1 MPCAAPSHL
10 FRDPTMIPFES
21 SPGHAL
27 ASTTP
32 RTSRR
37 SLSRRLAAAALL
49 LPLLVSACSESGSPT
64 GNNGAA
70 PDSLKTL
77 PRTLTAAEQEGVRA
91 NTQFALNLLRA
102 TASAGQGNVLL
113 SPLSV
118 SFALGMTMN
127 GAAGNTLTEMQQTLG
142 WGARSQGEI
151 NTAYRDLRGMLPTLD
166 NSVTIRL
173 ANGIWTRAGYPAGPE
188 FTQKAREFFNAPVQ
202 TLATPQLMYDSVNA
216 WGKRETQNMIP
227 KVLDGNAPEDLAML
241 LANAVYFA
249 GSWRNAF
256 ETDKTKPEPFRL
268 ASGASVSVPMMQRKG
283 GFNAFQDASVS
294 AVEMLYGNGAYSM
307 VLMRPTTG
315 SASELASQLN
325 EARYNT
331 IVSSLRPADGESWLA
346 LPRFSVKGNLELSE
360 TLADMGMPRAFGG
373 FAEFPYLVPSART
386 SIGFVQHAVA
396 LDVFEQGTRAAAVT
410 VVGIRLVSAPPSY
423 RFDAPF
429 VFFIRERL
437 SGTVLFA
444 GVINDPRA

>member
-1 MPCAAPSHL
+1 MIQLESH
-10 FRDPTMIPFES
+10 
-21 SPGHAL
+21 PGHASAPNTL
-27 ASTTP
+27 PS
-32 RTSRR
+32 SRR
-37 SLSRRLAAAALL
+37 TYSGRLAAAVLL
-49 LPLLVSACSESGSPT
+49 LSLLASACSESGGPT
-64 GNNGAA
+64 GNNKAA
-70 PDSLKTL
+70 PDSLKAL
-77 PRTLTAAEQEGVRA
+77 PRTLTAVEQEGVRA
-91 NTQFALNLLRA
+91 NTQFALQLLRS
-102 TASAGQGNVLL
+102 ASANASSNVLL

-118 SFALGMTMN
+118 SLALGMTMN
-127 GAAGNTLTEMQQTLG
+127 GADGRTLTEMQQTLG

-151 NTAYRDLRGMLPTLD
+151 NTAYRDLSRMLPTLD

-188 FTQKAREFFNAPVQ
+188 FAQKAREFFNAPVQ

-216 WGKRETQNMIP
+216 WGRRETQNMIP
-227 KVLDGNAPEDLAML
+227 KVLDGNAPNDLAML

-256 ETDKTKPEPFRL
+256 ETAKTKPEPFRL

-283 GFNAFQDASVS
+283 GFNAFQDESVS

-307 VLMRPTTG
+307 VLMQPTTG
-315 SASELASQLN
+315 SASQLASQLN
-325 EARYNT
+325 EARYNA
-331 IVSSLRPADGESWLA
+331 IVSSLRPADSESFIA
-346 LPRFSVKGNLELSE
+346 LPRFSVKGGLDLSR
-360 TLADMGMPRAFGG
+360 TLAGMGMPTAFSG

-386 SIGFVQHAVA
+386 NIGSVQHAVA

-410 VVGIRLVSAPPSY
+410 VVDIRLISAPPSY

-437 SGTVLFA
+437 SGTILFA
-444 GVINDPRA
+444 GVLNDPRA

>member
-1 MPCAAPSHL
+1 MMTL
-10 FRDPTMIPFES
+10 ES
-21 SPGHAL
+21 RPAYGSAL
-27 ASTTP
+27 NP
-32 RTSRR
+32 LRRWRTVLPARVA
-37 SLSRRLAAAALL
+37 LTALL
-49 LPLLVSACSESGSPT
+49 LPVLASACSESGGPT
-64 GNNGAA
+64 GGSGAA
-70 PDSLKTL
+70 PDSLKSL
-77 PRTLTAAEQEGVRA
+77 PRTLTAVEQEGVRA
-91 NTQFALNLLRA
+91 NTQFSLHLLRA
-102 TASAGQGNVLL
+102 TASGGAGNVLL

-118 SFALGMTMN
+118 SLALGMTMN
-127 GAAGNTLTEMQQTLG
+127 GADGRTLTEMQQTLG

-151 NTAYRDLRGMLPTLD
+151 NAAYRDLSRMLPALD

-256 ETDKTKPEPFRL
+256 ETSKTKPEPFRL

-283 GFNAFQDASVS
+283 GFNAFQDESVS

-315 SASELASQLN
+315 SARELASQLN

-331 IVSSLRPADGESWLA
+331 IVSNLRPADGESWLA

-437 SGTVLFA
+437 SGTILFA
-444 GVINDPRA
+444 GVINDPRS

>member
-1 MPCAAPSHL
+1 MMTL
-10 FRDPTMIPFES
+10 ES
-21 SPGHAL
+21 RPAYGSAL
-27 ASTTP
+27 NP
-32 RTSRR
+32 LRRWRTVLPARVA
-37 SLSRRLAAAALL
+37 LTALL
-49 LPLLVSACSESGSPT
+49 LPVLASACSESGGPT
-64 GNNGAA
+64 GGSGAA
-70 PDSLKTL
+70 PDSLKSL
-77 PRTLTAAEQEGVRA
+77 PRTLTAVEQEGVRA
-91 NTQFALNLLRA
+91 NTQFSLHLLRA
-102 TASAGQGNVLL
+102 TASGGAGNVLL

-118 SFALGMTMN
+118 SLALGMTMN
-127 GAAGNTLTEMQQTLG
+127 GADGRTLTEMQQTLG

-151 NTAYRDLRGMLPTLD
+151 NAAYRDLSRMLPALD

-256 ETDKTKPEPFRL
+256 ETSKTKPEPFRL

-283 GFNAFQDASVS
+283 GFNAFQDESVS

-307 VLMRPTTG
+307 VLMRPTSG
-315 SASELASQLN
+315 SARELASQLN

-331 IVSSLRPADGESWLA
+331 IVSNLRPADGESWLA

-437 SGTVLFA
+437 SGTILFA

>member
-1 MPCAAPSHL
+1 MMTL
-10 FRDPTMIPFES
+10 ES
-21 SPGHAL
+21 RPAYGSAL
-27 ASTTP
+27 NP
-32 RTSRR
+32 LRRWRTVLPARVA
-37 SLSRRLAAAALL
+37 LTALL
-49 LPLLVSACSESGSPT
+49 LPVLASACSESGGPT
-64 GNNGAA
+64 GGSGAA
-70 PDSLKTL
+70 PDSLKSL
-77 PRTLTAAEQEGVRA
+77 PRTLTAVEQEGVRA
-91 NTQFALNLLRA
+91 NTQFSLHLLRA
-102 TASAGQGNVLL
+102 TASGGAGNVLL

-118 SFALGMTMN
+118 SLALGMTMN
-127 GAAGNTLTEMQQTLG
+127 GADGRTLTEMQQTLG

-151 NTAYRDLRGMLPTLD
+151 NAAYRDLSRMLPALD

-256 ETDKTKPEPFRL
+256 ETSKTKPEPFRL

-283 GFNAFQDASVS
+283 GFNAFQDESVS

-315 SASELASQLN
+315 SARELASQLN

-331 IVSSLRPADGESWLA
+331 IVSNLRPADGESWLA

-437 SGTVLFA
+437 SGTILFA

>member
-1 MPCAAPSHL
+1 MMTL
-10 FRDPTMIPFES
+10 ES
-21 SPGHAL
+21 RPAYGSAL
-27 ASTTP
+27 NP
-32 RTSRR
+32 LRRWRTVLPARVA
-37 SLSRRLAAAALL
+37 LTALL
-49 LPLLVSACSESGSPT
+49 LPVLASACSESGGPT
-64 GNNGAA
+64 GGSGAA
-70 PDSLKTL
+70 PDSLKSL
-77 PRTLTAAEQEGVRA
+77 PRTLTAVEQEGVRA
-91 NTQFALNLLRA
+91 NTQFSLHLLRA
-102 TASAGQGNVLL
+102 TASGGAGNVLL

-118 SFALGMTMN
+118 SLALGMTMN
-127 GAAGNTLTEMQQTLG
+127 GADGRTLTEMQQTLG

-151 NTAYRDLRGMLPTLD
+151 NAAYRDLSRMLPALD

-188 FTQKAREFFNAPVQ
+188 FMQKAREFFNAPVQ

-256 ETDKTKPEPFRL
+256 ETSKTKPEPFRL

-283 GFNAFQDASVS
+283 GFNAFQDESVS

-315 SASELASQLN
+315 SARELASQLN

-331 IVSSLRPADGESWLA
+331 IVSNLRPADGESWLA

-437 SGTVLFA
+437 SGTILFA
-444 GVINDPRA
+444 GVINDPRS

>member
-1 MPCAAPSHL
+1 MMPL
-10 FRDPTMIPFES
+10 ES
-21 SPGHAL
+21 RPGHGFAPNTL
-27 ASTTP
+27 
-32 RTSRR
+32 RGSRR
-37 SLSRRLAAAALL
+37 TLSGRIAAAALL
-49 LPLLVSACSESGSPT
+49 MPLLASACSESGGPT

-77 PRTLTAAEQEGVRA
+77 PRTLTTVEQEGVRA
-91 NTQFALNLLRA
+91 NTQFALHLLRN
-102 TASAGQGNVLL
+102 TSANAQNNVLL

-118 SFALGMTMN
+118 SLALGMTMN

-151 NTAYRDLRGMLPTLD
+151 NTAYRDLSRMLPTLD
-166 NSVTIRL
+166 NSVTLRL
-173 ANGIWTRAGYPAGPE
+173 ANGVWTRAGYPAGAE
-188 FTQKAREFFNAPVQ
+188 FVQKSRDFFNAPVQ

-227 KVLDGNAPEDLAML
+227 KVLEGNAPNDLVML

-256 ETDKTKPEPFRL
+256 ETSKTKPEAFRL
-268 ASGASVSVPMMQRKG
+268 ASGASVTVPMMQRKG

-307 VLMRPTTG
+307 VLMQPTTG
-315 SASELASQLN
+315 SASQLAAQLN
-325 EARYNT
+325 EARYNA
-331 IVSSLRPADGESWLA
+331 IVSNLRPADDESWLA
-346 LPRFSVKGNLELSE
+346 LPRFSVKGNLELTRNLSE
-360 TLADMGMPRAFGG
+360 MGMPTAFGG
-373 FAEFPYLVPSART
+373 FAEFPHLVPSART

-437 SGTVLFA
+437 SGTVLFT
-444 GVINDPRA
+444 GVLNDPRA

>member
-1 MPCAAPSHL
+1 MMTL
-10 FRDPTMIPFES
+10 ES
-21 SPGHAL
+21 RPAYGSAL
-27 ASTTP
+27 NP
-32 RTSRR
+32 LRRWRTVLPARVA
-37 SLSRRLAAAALL
+37 LTALL
-49 LPLLVSACSESGSPT
+49 LPVLASACSESGGPT
-64 GNNGAA
+64 GGSGAA
-70 PDSLKTL
+70 PDSLKSL
-77 PRTLTAAEQEGVRA
+77 PRTLTAVEQEGVRA
-91 NTQFALNLLRA
+91 NTQFSLHLLRA
-102 TASAGQGNVLL
+102 TASGGAGNVLL

-118 SFALGMTMN
+118 SLALGMTMN
-127 GAAGNTLTEMQQTLG
+127 GADGRTLTEMQQTLG

-151 NTAYRDLRGMLPTLD
+151 NAAYRDLSRMLPALD

-188 FTQKAREFFNAPVQ
+188 FMQKAREFFNAPVQ

-256 ETDKTKPEPFRL
+256 ETSKTKPEPFRL

-283 GFNAFQDASVS
+283 GFNAFQDESVS

-315 SASELASQLN
+315 SARELASQLN

-331 IVSSLRPADGESWLA
+331 IVSNLRPADGESWLA

-437 SGTVLFA
+437 SGTILFA

>member
-1 MPCAAPSHL
+1 MMTL
-10 FRDPTMIPFES
+10 
-21 SPGHAL
+21 
-27 ASTTP
+27 
-32 RTSRR
+32 TSRPAYG
-37 SLSRRLAAAALL
+37 SALNPLRRWRTVLPARVALTALL
-49 LPLLVSACSESGSPT
+49 LPVLASACSESGGPT
-64 GNNGAA
+64 GGSGAA
-70 PDSLKTL
+70 PDSLKSL
-77 PRTLTAAEQEGVRA
+77 PRTLTAVEQEGVRA
-91 NTQFALNLLRA
+91 NTQFSLHLLRA
-102 TASAGQGNVLL
+102 TASGGAGNVLL

-118 SFALGMTMN
+118 SLALGMTMN
-127 GAAGNTLTEMQQTLG
+127 GADGRTLTEMQQTLG

-151 NTAYRDLRGMLPTLD
+151 NAAYRDLSRMLPALD

-227 KVLDGNAPEDLAML
+227 KVLDGKAPEDLAML

-256 ETDKTKPEPFRL
+256 ETSKTKPEPFRL

-283 GFNAFQDASVS
+283 GFNAFQDESVS

-307 VLMRPTTG
+307 VLMRPTSG
-315 SASELASQLN
+315 SARELASQLN

-331 IVSSLRPADGESWLA
+331 IVSNLRPADGESWLA

-437 SGTVLFA
+437 SGTILFA

>member
-1 MPCAAPSHL
+1 MMPLEFSPADVSAP
-10 FRDPTMIPFES
+10 FP
-21 SPGHAL
+21 
-27 ASTTP
+27 P
-32 RTSRR
+32 RATRR
-37 SLSRRLAAAALL
+37 SLSARVAATVLV
-49 LPLLVSACSESGSPT
+49 PLLAGACSESGGPT
-64 GNNGAA
+64 GGSGAA
-70 PDSLKTL
+70 PDSLKSL
-77 PRTLTAAEQEGVRA
+77 PRTLTAVEQEGVRA
-91 NTQFALNLLRA
+91 NTQFALHLLRA
-102 TASAGQGNVLL
+102 TAAEEQGNVLL

-118 SFALGMTMN
+118 SFALGLTMN

-142 WGARSQGEI
+142 WGARSQNDI
-151 NTAYRDLRGMLPTLD
+151 NTAYRDLGKLLPTLD

-173 ANGIWTRAGYPAGPE
+173 ANGVWTRAGYPAGPE

-227 KVLDGNAPEDLAML
+227 KVLDGNAPNDLAML

-256 ETDKTKPEPFRL
+256 ETAKTKPEAFRL
-268 ASGASVSVPMMQRKG
+268 ASGSSVSVPMMQRKG
-283 GFNAFQDASVS
+283 GFNAFQDESVT

-307 VLMRPTTG
+307 VLVQPKSGT
-315 SASELASQLN
+315 ANALAARLT
-325 EARYNT
+325 EARFGD
-331 IVSSLRPADGESWLA
+331 IIRGLRPANDESMLA
-346 LPRFSVKGNLELSE
+346 LPRFSVKGSKELSN
-360 TLADMGMPRAFGG
+360 TLAQMGMPRAFSS
-373 FAEFPYLVPSART
+373 FAEFPYLVPSERT

-410 VVGIRLVSAPPSY
+410 VVGIRVVSLPPSY

-437 SGTVLFA
+437 SGTILFA
-444 GVINDPRA
+444 GVLNDPRA